1 MVIFNFNACGGNG
14 LIGRAL
20 KTKLLAKGINVR
32 IILRNPRRSQDLSWK
47 TVESSGLPEDTH
59 AVINLSGRSIGE
71 INPKFLF
78 SNRAYNEF
86 LEEVRS
92 SRIET
97 TKTLV
102 QSLSKS
108 TKHFINSSAIGFYK
122 PDLSRSYCEKDG
134 YEESGFLSRLVHDWE
149 AACSGSQL
157 DGIRRVFVRTGIA
170 LSNDGGALANMYTSH
185 RLGLAGPIGD
195 GKQWFSWIHIDDLVN
210 IFCFLLT
217 DPSGQKLDG
226 PVNATAPNPVRQGAF
241 SRALCQSLGAP
252 SFGGRIPTP
261 AFVVKAMLGAH
272 RAPLLLE
279 GQRVLPVKVT
289 AAGFRFQYPTLE
301 SAFENLY
308 GRKLPP
314 VPTD

>member
-1 MVIFNFNACGGNG
+1 MSLLVCLLLVIYNFNTCGGNG
-14 LIGRAL
+14 LIGKAL
-20 KTKLLAKGINVR
+20 KAKLLSKGINVR
-32 IILRNPRRSQDLSWK
+32 IISRDPRRSK

-71 INPKFLF
+71 INSKFLL
-78 SNRAYNEF
+78 SNTYNEF

-92 SRIET
+92 INETFYQRI
-97 TKTLV
+97 
-102 QSLSKS
+102 
-108 TKHFINSSAIGFYK
+108 
-122 PDLSRSYCEKDG
+122 SYCYCEEDR

-149 AACSGSQL
+149 AACSGPQL
-157 DGIRRVFVRTGIA
+157 DGIRRVIVRVGIV
-170 LSNDGGALANMYTSH
+170 LSKHGGALANMYASH

-226 PVNATAPNPVRQGAF
+226 PVNGTAPNPVRQGAF

-279 GQRVLPVKVT
+279 GQRVLPVKAT
-289 AAGFRFQYPTLE
+289 AAGFQFQYPTLE

-308 GRKLPP
+308 GRKLPS